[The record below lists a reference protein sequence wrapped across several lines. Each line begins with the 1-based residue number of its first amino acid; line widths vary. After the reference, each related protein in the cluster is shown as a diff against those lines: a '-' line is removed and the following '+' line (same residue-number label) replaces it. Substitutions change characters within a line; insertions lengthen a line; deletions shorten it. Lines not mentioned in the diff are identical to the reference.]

1 MRIMNEDRRRSSS
14 RYLSGGGIRYGGRT
28 WIPADLEPIVDPTR
42 LAAVATRDDLEARYP
57 RPHAQATDG
66 TGAIQSAAYLPP
78 IHPERA
84 ATTASWFASVQKL
97 GREETR
103 GGGGGSGNRAQAHG
117 SRPVQVRPGET
128 PGSPVARLPASG
140 ETPVVEAEQRS
151 PWKGA
156 SNRPVRSIKR
166 SLQRRHLHL
175 AEPRAKGE
183 PSPCKQGEG
192 HGRHLGAWS
201 GCPRTLRRMGRGT
214 VGRLPWE
221 LERASSAP
229 GPAGSSGSDASP
241 ITG

>member
-1 MRIMNEDRRRSSS
+1 MLPGVIWCCPVPFSQGQRPSS
-14 RYLSGGGIRYGGRT
+14 
-28 WIPADLEPIVDPTR
+28 WR
-42 LAAVATRDDLEARYP
+42 LVPSCD
-57 RPHAQATDG
+57 
-66 TGAIQSAAYLPP
+66 TGSCRVPGDVPDVCNA
-78 IHPERA
+78 
-84 ATTASWFASVQKL
+84 FACVQKL

-166 SLQRRHLHL
+166 SLQRRHLHP

>member
-1 MRIMNEDRRRSSS
+1 M
-14 RYLSGGGIRYGGRT
+14 
-28 WIPADLEPIVDPTR
+28 
-42 LAAVATRDDLEARYP
+42 
-57 RPHAQATDG
+57 
-66 TGAIQSAAYLPP
+66 
-78 IHPERA
+78 
-84 ATTASWFASVQKL
+84 FACVQKL

-166 SLQRRHLHL
+166 SLQRRHLHP

-183 PSPCKQGEG
+183 PSPANRAKATDGTWEP
-192 HGRHLGAWS
+192 GAGAHEPS
-201 GCPRTLRRMGRGT
+201 
-214 VGRLPWE
+214 
-221 LERASSAP
+221 
-229 GPAGSSGSDASP
+229 
-241 ITG
+241 